1 MLEPLANPFI
11 AVSKKYLSAL
21 SKLVT
26 QLSLDRYH
34 YVLILID
41 SHDGNLTQKAL
52 AEILH
57 IDKSYMVTIL
67 DYLEERAYVMRK
79 KNPQD
84 RREQLIILTSKALNC
99 IPKIRVAIKELNER
113 AFHNISESN
122 IQIFNEVL
130 TTIQFNLIEIDMTA
144 DSEEKTHSL
153 LKNYN

>member
-21 SKLVT
+21 AKLVT
-26 QLSLDRYH
+26 QLSIDRYH

-41 SHDGNLTQKAL
+41 SHKGNLTQKAL

-67 DYLEERAYVMRK
+67 DYLEERDMVMRK
-79 KNPQD
+79 KNPED
-84 RREQLIILTSKALNC
+84 RREQLIKLTSRAENC
-99 IPKIRVAIKELNER
+99 LPVIRDAIRELNER
-113 AFHNISESN
+113 AFQNISESN
-122 IQIFNEVL
+122 KQLFNEVL
-130 TTIQFNLIEIDMTA
+130 TSIQFNLIDLTPEL
-144 DSEEKTHSL
+144 EEKTHSI

>member
-21 SKLVT
+21 SKMVT
-26 QLSLDRYH
+26 QLSIDRYH

-41 SHDGNLTQKAL
+41 SNNENLTQKAL

-67 DYLEERAYVMRK
+67 DYLEEKGYVMRE
-79 KNPQD
+79 KNPHD
-84 RREQLIILTSKALNC
+84 RREQLIRLTPLAHNN
-99 IPKIRVAIKELNER
+99 IPIIKNAIKELNKK
-113 AFHNISESN
+113 AFQDICESKKLLF
-122 IQIFNEVL
+122 IEVL
-130 TTIQFNLIEIDMTA
+130 TSIQHNLVDNVPELQ
-144 DSEEKTHSL
+144 EKSHSI

>member
-11 AVSKKYLSAL
+11 AVSKKYLNAL
-21 SKLVT
+21 SKMVA
-26 QLSLDRYH
+26 QLSIDRYH

-41 SHDGNLTQKAL
+41 SNDENLTQKAL

-67 DYLEERAYVMRK
+67 DYLEERGYVMRE

-84 RREQLIILTSKALNC
+84 RREQLIRLTEKAQSC
-99 IPKIRVAIKELNER
+99 IPIIRQAIKELNEM
-113 AFHNISESN
+113 AFHNICESN
-122 IQIFNEVL
+122 KQIFNEVL
-130 TTIQFNLIEIDMTA
+130 TTIQYNLIDITPDL
-144 DSEEKTHSL
+144 EEKTHSI

>member
-21 SKLVT
+21 AKLVT
-26 QLSLDRYH
+26 QLSIDRYH

-41 SHDGNLTQKAL
+41 SHNENLTQKAL

-67 DYLEERAYVMRK
+67 DYLEERGYVMRK
-79 KNPQD
+79 KKPQD
-84 RREQLIILTSKALNC
+84 RREQLIRLTSKAQSC
-99 IPKIRVAIKELNER
+99 IPIIIESIKELNER

-122 IQIFNEVL
+122 KQLFNEVL
-130 TTIQFNLIEIDMTA
+130 TTIQFNLIDLTPEL
-144 DSEEKTHSL
+144 EEKTHSI